1 VLDPPGFI
9 SIHKC
14 KSFKEEKDLAKE
26 SRLQQTKGQFKL
38 AGIVIGLSRDNAFKT
53 GTLQDG
59 RGYMSIRFGVQTS
72 PVNQVYVE
80 LFGAEKDVYFYNSKK
95 KDTCKLEW
103 HNRDKAPDGYHIIG
117 TNLTL
122 GKDAKRQ
129 TFTEMDAIEYL
140 MNHLHDDDHIWV
152 NGDIQFS
159 QYENKKT
166 GETIDQTKYVI
177 KSLGT
182 AAKPIDFEAAD
193 FKELA
198 EFEQEIV
205 VGENIFDKEANK
217 LVVQAYA
224 ISYGDKVNNAQFEID
239 INTHDTL
246 ARNFMKKLKVGDWV
260 KIRGKVVNK
269 VETTQQA
276 ETDDWGSDPSVF
288 DVVTNTIKCLL
299 ITGVDGNSLEV
310 KKYSIDDL
318 MTDNGVS
325 FDDDVPF

>member
-1 VLDPPGFI
+1 
-9 SIHKC
+9 
-14 KSFKEEKDLAKE
+14 LAKD

-38 AGIVIGLSRDNAFKT
+38 AGIVTGLARDNAFKT

-103 HNRDKAPDGYHIIG
+103 NNRDKAPEGYHLIG

-129 TFTEMDAIEYL
+129 TFTEMDACEFIL
-140 MNHLHDDDHIWV
+140 NQLHDGDHIWV
-152 NGDIQFS
+152 NGEIQFS

-166 GETIDQTKYVI
+166 GDMIDQTKYVI

-182 AAKPIDFEAAD
+182 AAKPIDFEAPD
-193 FKELA
+193 FKELS
-198 EFEQEIV
+198 EFEQEIIINDN
-205 VGENIFDKEANK
+205 EIDKEEKKVYVSA
-217 LVVQAYA
+217 LTVA
-224 ISYGDKVNNAQFEID
+224 YGDKVNPAQFEID
-239 INTHDTL
+239 ASTHATL
-246 ARNFMKKLKVGDWV
+246 ANNFAKKLKQTDWIKV
-260 KIRGKVVNK
+260 YGKIINK

-288 DVVTNTIKCLL
+288 DVVTNTVKCLR
-299 ITGVDGNSLEV
+299 ITGVDGNSHQP
-310 KKYSIDDL
+310 KRYSIDEL
-318 MTDNGVS
+318 YSSVTQ
-325 FDDDVPF
+325 DDDVPF